1 MIKAI
6 DELLEEWAEEHK
18 RAARGEQFG
27 PQGVKCSLA
36 AAIDSKGVVIPS
48 TRKGGYQGDP
58 RFPVTDLVVNMLRY
72 DLQRLVFEHYLLHPG
87 DSALRHADRLGYG
100 CSRSY
105 YRALDLAHEHIR
117 YALAQRLA
125 A

>member
-18 RAARGEQFG
+18 RAARGEQVG

-48 TRKGGYQGDP
+48 TRRGSYQGDP

-72 DLQRLVFEHYLLHPG
+72 DLQRLVYEHYLWRNG
-87 DSALRHADRLGYG
+87 SIARMADRLGYG
-100 CSRSY
+100 CVASY
-105 YRALDLAHEHIR
+105 YNALDTAHHHIR
-117 YALAQRLA
+117 DALAQRLA

>member
-1 MIKAI
+1 LIKAI
-6 DELLEEWAEEHK
+6 DELLEHWAEEH
-18 RAARGEQFG
+18 RRSIRGEPVG

-72 DLQRLVFEHYLLHPG
+72 DLQRLVYEHYLLHPG
-87 DSALRHADRLGYG
+87 ESAFRHAERLGYG
-100 CSRSY
+100 CPRSY

-117 YALAQRLA
+117 DALSQRLA

>member
-6 DELLEEWAEEHK
+6 DELLDEWAEEHK
-18 RAARGEQFG
+18 RAARGEQVG

-87 DSALRHADRLGYG
+87 DYAGNPQRLGYG
-100 CSRSY
+100 GSTSY

-117 YALAQRLA
+117 DALVQRLA

>member
-6 DELLEEWAEEHK
+6 DELLQAWAEEHR
-18 RAARGEQFG
+18 RAARGEPIG
-27 PQGVKCSLA
+27 PQAVKCSLA

-72 DLQRLVFEHYLLHPG
+72 DLWRIVYEHYLRHPG
-87 DSALRHADRLGYG
+87 DYLGNVQRLGYG
-100 CSRSY
+100 GRTSY

-117 YALAQRLA
+117 DALAQRMA